1 MLQKQV
7 QTLPVDHSNN
17 SKTEDK
23 IILLIISIWNISF
36 NKIQPE
42 TSVNFTGLF
51 SLHVETFRNKYYNWW
66 KENSQKNKSVFKNT

>member
-1 MLQKQV
+1 MLQKQM

-42 TSVNFTGLF
+42 TSVNLNGLF
-51 SLHVETFRNKYYNWW
+51 SLHVKPFRNKYYNWW
-66 KENSQKNKSVFKNT
+66 KKLTKNQKRV